1 MAPHDWTTEGFGAG
15 DLKDLNIIGNIPT
28 VWKETVLLDF
38 ADSRKESTILPRQA
52 RDEHEGNSL

>member
-38 ADSRKESTILPRQA
+38 ADSRKRVDHFAKTGSGRT
-52 RDEHEGNSL
+52 